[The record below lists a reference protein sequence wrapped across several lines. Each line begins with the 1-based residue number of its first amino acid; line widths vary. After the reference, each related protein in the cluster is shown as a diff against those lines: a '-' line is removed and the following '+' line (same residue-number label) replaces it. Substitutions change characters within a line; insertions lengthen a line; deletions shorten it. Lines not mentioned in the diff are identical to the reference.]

1 MLLGGKLPPGEHPVA
16 WSDLI
21 AAFGQGSVKRKLATE
36 GLRRF
41 GLMLRAA
48 GGKWLFVD
56 GSFATGRE
64 RPSDWDGC
72 FVSTGIDWKVVDSRL
87 VDIKSNRDSLKA
99 DFRCDIFAAE
109 TIDGRTGKPFRD
121 FFQQERTGKPKGI
134 LVLDLE
140 TVT

>member
-1 MLLGGKLPPGEHPVA
+1 MS
-16 WSDLI
+16 WSDLV
-21 AAFGQGSVKRKLATE
+21 AGFGQGSVKRKLATE

-41 GLMLRAA
+41 ALMLRAA
-48 GGKWLFVD
+48 GGKWLFVN
-56 GSFATGRE
+56 GSFASGRE

-72 FVSTGIDWKVVDSRL
+72 FLSAEIDWQVADPRL
-87 VDIKSNRDSLKA
+87 RDIQANRDSLKA
-99 DFRCDIFAAE
+99 DFRCDVFAAE
-109 TIDGRTGKPFRD
+109 TINRETGKPFRD

>member
-1 MLLGGKLPPGEHPVA
+1 MT
-16 WSDLI
+16 WSDLV
-21 AAFGQGSVKRKLATE
+21 AAFGQGSVKRKLAAE
-36 GLRRF
+36 GLHRF
-41 GLMLRAA
+41 ALMLRAA
-48 GGKWLFVD
+48 GGKWMFID

-72 FVSTGIDWKVVDSRL
+72 FLSAELDWQIADPRL
-87 VDIKSNRDSLKA
+87 RDINANRDSLRA
-99 DFRCDIFAAE
+99 EFRCDVFAAD
-109 TIDGRTGKPFRD
+109 TINHETGKPFRD

>member
-1 MLLGGKLPPGEHPVA
+1 MF
-16 WSDLI
+16 I
-21 AAFGQGSVKRKLATE
+21 
-36 GLRRF
+36 
-41 GLMLRAA
+41 
-48 GGKWLFVD
+48 D

-72 FVSTGIDWKVVDSRL
+72 FLSAELDWQIADPRL
-87 VDIKSNRDSLKA
+87 RDINANRDSLRA
-99 DFRCDIFAAE
+99 EFRCDVFAAD
-109 TIDGRTGKPFRD
+109 TINHETGKPFRD